1 MTNEHSI
8 LFVVSEVAPIIRTG
22 GLADVANG
30 LPSALQSAGHPVH
43 LAVPAYPEMLDQLQK
58 CQVVSELKLSL
69 GDVRIHR
76 GLLPGS
82 DLPVY
87 AVDHNCFS
95 SRRGCPYNDPD
106 GVEWADNASRFA
118 LFNQAVVEIAMDRAG
133 LGHKPDLVHCND
145 WHTGLVP
152 AYLSLE
158 QNRPATV
165 FTIHNLKHQGVYS
178 HGTFKALGLPESWWN
193 PSELEFYGG
202 FSFMKAGLVFAD
214 RINTVSPSYAQ
225 EIQSPH
231 FGCGLDGVLTERAEH
246 MWGILN
252 GIDTQQ
258 WDSARSPHLKH
269 HFDAYQLEGKANN
282 KRLLQAEFGLEERG
296 DTLLIAIATRLD
308 EQKGIDVALQ
318 ALRNNPQ
325 LDFQLAVMAH
335 GSGPLVGELQTFAD
349 NNPGKVA
356 VHLGFN
362 ESLSHRLFAG
372 ADSFLIPS
380 RFEPCGL
387 TQMFS
392 LRYGTL
398 PIAHRVGGLKDTVF
412 DNASGHPRSN
422 GFAIDELSVDKLGQA
437 IARAVECHRTEPVR
451 WNRLQQNAMGW
462 EFSWRRAARGYL
474 AYYADAI
481 SAAAASQKQQKPV
494 IQLVNS

>member
-1 MTNEHSI
+1 MTYEHSI

-30 LPSALQSAGHPVH
+30 LPRALHNAGHPTY
-43 LAVPAYPEMLDQLQK
+43 LAVPAYAEILENLKK
-58 CQVVSELKLSL
+58 CQQVAELSL
-69 GDVRIHR
+69 PLGKVQIHQGFLPDSDV
-76 GLLPGS
+76 
-82 DLPVY
+82 PVF
-87 AVDHNCFS
+87 AVDHDCFS
-95 SRRGCPYNDPD
+95 SRRGCPYNNED
-106 GVEWADNASRFA
+106 GTEWADNASRFA

-133 LGHKPDLVHCND
+133 LDYKPELVHCND

-152 AYLSLE
+152 ALLSLE
-158 QNRPATV
+158 KQRPASV
-165 FTIHNLKHQGVYS
+165 FTVHNLKHQGVFS
-178 HGTFKALGLPESWWN
+178 RSTFKALGLPEQWWT
-193 PSELEFYGG
+193 PTAIEFYGG

-214 RINTVSPSYAQ
+214 RINTVSPTYAQ
-225 EIQSPH
+225 EIQSARYGH
-231 FGCGLDGVLTERAEH
+231 GLEGVLSERAEH
-246 MWGILN
+246 LWGILN

-258 WDSARSPHLKH
+258 WDPARSPNLPA
-269 HFDAYQLEGKANN
+269 HFDAYQLDGKAEN
-282 KRLLQAEFGLEERG
+282 KRKLQEELGLEQRS
-296 DTLLIAIATRLD
+296 DTLLIAIAARLD

-318 ALRNNPQ
+318 ALQNNPQ
-325 LDFQLAVMAH
+325 LDCQLAVMAH
-335 GSGPLVGELQTFAD
+335 GSGPLVRELQAFAD
-349 NNPGKVA
+349 RNPGRVA

-372 ADSFLIPS
+372 ADSFLMPS

-392 LRYGTL
+392 MRYGTL

-422 GFAIDELSVDKLGQA
+422 GFAIDELNADNLGRA

-481 SAAAASQKQQKPV
+481 AANAANQKSSKPS
-494 IQLVNS
+494 IQLVSG